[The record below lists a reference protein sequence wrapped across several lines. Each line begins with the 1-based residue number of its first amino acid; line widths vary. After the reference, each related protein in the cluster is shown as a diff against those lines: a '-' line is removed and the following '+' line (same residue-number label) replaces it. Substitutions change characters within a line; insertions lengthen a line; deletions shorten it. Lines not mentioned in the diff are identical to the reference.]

1 MFLMVFY
8 DFKIRG
14 GDLQGLS
21 PRISFLYIH
30 ILPSL
35 INNDCLT

>member
-14 GDLQGLS
+14 GDLVGRS
-21 PRISFLYIH
+21 PRFSFVYVVVLLSFSLY
-30 ILPSL
+30 
-35 INNDCLT
+35 